1 MQLVLCP
8 ATAERQL
15 RLPRER
21 IMSDKTLEGRDLLLG
36 RSTGSAGGAQS
47 GQEELLREIL
57 AAVRRS
63 GDDPALA
70 KDVQALL
77 SAVNAIGESLSRSG
91 RDAEELKSAVR
102 ELARLVEERSAAGA
116 DFRKAFEETVE
127 AGRKRIRQEID
138 WSMSLHVAKVRG
150 AVRGL
155 FFGRVTAAVL
165 AVSFLILTGV
175 QLQHRFGFLKPDDP
189 PFASLIVGTGIKCE

>member
-1 MQLVLCP
+1 M
-8 ATAERQL
+8 A
-15 RLPRER
+15 
-21 IMSDKTLEGRDLLLG
+21 DKTLEGRDLLLG
-36 RSTGSAGGAQS
+36 RSAGSAGGAQS

-57 AAVRRS
+57 AAVRRA

-70 KDVQALL
+70 KDVRALH

-91 RDAEELKSAVR
+91 RDAEELESAVR
-102 ELARLVEERSAAGA
+102 ELARLVEERPVSGAAVA
-116 DFRKAFEETVE
+116 LDIRKALEEAVE
-127 AGRKRIRQEID
+127 AGGKRIRQEID

-189 PFASLIVGTGIKCE
+189 PLASLIVGTGIKPECE

>member
-1 MQLVLCP
+1 M
-8 ATAERQL
+8 TR
-15 RLPRER
+15 R
-21 IMSDKTLEGRDLLLG
+21 DGNLEGRDLLLG
-36 RSTGSAGGAQS
+36 RSAGSAGGAQ
-47 GQEELLREIL
+47 QEELLREIL
-57 AAVRRS
+57 AAVRRA

-102 ELARLVEERSAAGA
+102 ELAKLVEDRPAGGA
-116 DFRKAFEETVE
+116 DPDIRKAFEETVE

-189 PFASLIVGTGIKCE
+189 PLASLIIGTGIKPECE

>member
-1 MQLVLCP
+1 M
-8 ATAERQL
+8 A
-15 RLPRER
+15 
-21 IMSDKTLEGRDLLLG
+21 DKTLEGRDLLLG
-36 RSTGSAGGAQS
+36 RSAESGSGAQS

-57 AAVRRS
+57 AAVRRA

-70 KDVQALL
+70 KDVRALH

-91 RDAEELKSAVR
+91 RDAEELESAVR
-102 ELARLVEERSAAGA
+102 ELARLVEERPVSGAAP
-116 DFRKAFEETVE
+116 DIRKALEEAVE
-127 AGRKRIRQEID
+127 AGGKRIRQEID

-189 PFASLIVGTGIKCE
+189 PLASLIIGTGIKPECR